1 MGIDSATVANASI
14 LASLNPSWSLVAL
27 ALVLMVGF
35 VIWMLNKNNLLTA
48 DSNANSKEMLDTVQ
62 QIRSDQIVSNQERK
76 IQTMRLDAIEQVQSK
91 MLKRLD
97 SVEDDIEDIKSH
109 K

>member
-1 MGIDSATVANASI
+1 MGLDSATVANAAA
-14 LASLNPSWSLVAL
+14 LTALNPSWSLVVL
-27 ALVLMVGF
+27 ALIVMVGM
-35 VIWMLNKNNLLTA
+35 VIWMLNKNNLLTK
-48 DSNANSKEMLDTVQ
+48 DSNDKSNDLLTTVQ

-76 IQTMRLDAIEQVQSK
+76 IQTLRLDAIEQVQTK

-97 SVEDDIEDIKSH
+97 SVEDEIEDIKG